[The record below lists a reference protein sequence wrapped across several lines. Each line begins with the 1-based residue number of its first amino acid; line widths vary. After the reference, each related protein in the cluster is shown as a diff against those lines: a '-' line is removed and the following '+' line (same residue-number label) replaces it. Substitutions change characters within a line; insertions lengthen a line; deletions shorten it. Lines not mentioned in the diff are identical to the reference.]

1 MENDIILAINDLE
14 TTLYIILAIVIIG
27 LLFILFLGYKVTA
40 KLSRVKASDKFQFFA
55 QEQMDKGCYE
65 DLVTYALDFLKD
77 RPHHT
82 YAQWYLAKAYYN
94 LEDYENAKKYF
105 EKIAQRE
112 LEWRDNVM
120 PYLDEINDNL

>member
-1 MENDIILAINDLE
+1 MENNILVAINDLR
-14 TTLYIILAIVIIG
+14 TILYVILAIVVAG
-27 LLFILFLGYKVTA
+27 LLFIIFMGYKVGA
-40 KLSRVKASDKFQFFA
+40 KLSSVKADDKFQFFA
-55 QEQMDKGCYE
+55 EEQMDKGCYE
-65 DLVTYALDFLKD
+65 ELITYALDFLKE

-120 PYLDEINDNL
+120 PFLDEINDNL